1 MATICRQLKMKTIDE
16 KMKSVHFNC
25 KKISYS
31 WSKKKSDGKKWETAV
46 SGIQCVFGIIQFVSS
61 TKEEF
66 KIRLAEV

>member
-1 MATICRQLKMKTIDE
+1 MKRWRVYTSTVRKYRTVE
-16 KMKSVHFNC
+16 V
-25 KKISYS
+25 
-31 WSKKKSDGKKWETAV
+31 KKKSDGKKWETAV